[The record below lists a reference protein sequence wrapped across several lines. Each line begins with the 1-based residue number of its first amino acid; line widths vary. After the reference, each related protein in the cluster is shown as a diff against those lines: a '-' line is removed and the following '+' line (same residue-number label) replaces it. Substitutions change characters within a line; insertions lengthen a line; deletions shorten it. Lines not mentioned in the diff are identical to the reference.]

1 MTYPE
6 NDDQFETHIIAKVRP
21 NDSGYAIGFT
31 DGWWLSVDRY
41 EFIPQPGNEVRLYGK
56 GAGHRNRGVFIDGVK
71 VYYRT
76 AAEQTEFEEIERFG
90 KDVHDWLARWDD
102 GQSVVSI
109 NMSDFGPGYE
119 QALQIAAVEFLRYAV
134 ATWKDMD
141 EFDACP
147 NVVDRFY
154 EVANGKLA
162 PLNLSGTQIGAA
174 IRLALNLFKFG
185 PRDCFNDPDIA
196 DRIIRISKNFPRLD

>member
-1 MTYPE
+1 MTMTDEELNVHADRITKLMLDAVKDDPVLDTSTTGYP
-6 NDDQFETHIIAKVRP
+6 ILM
-21 NDSGYAIGFT
+21 G
-31 DGWWLSVDRY
+31 
-41 EFIPQPGNEVRLYGK
+41 
-56 GAGHRNRGVFIDGVK
+56 
-71 VYYRT
+71 
-76 AAEQTEFEEIERFG
+76 
-90 KDVHDWLARWDD
+90 
-102 GQSVVSI
+102 
-109 NMSDFGPGYE
+109 
-119 QALQIAAVEFLRYAV
+119 AAVEFLRYAV